1 MKRKVTTSRQ
11 LVVNKA
17 TDPNRIMVQCRT
29 AINKSA
35 ITHQVIDGME
45 QIKVSSATL
54 PDDVVMNGILYP
66 ANEIATSFHTLDGTH
81 APIEH
86 PVDKQGNFMS
96 AGDPRSIPDF
106 YAGVLNTNV
115 RQENGRIH
123 VDKIINVSEALK
135 SERGKRL
142 LDRIAE
148 IETNDKAKPIHTSVG
163 VFLTLNE
170 LDKPMKN
177 DAGHEYFAIAED
189 MAFDHDAILLDSV
202 GAAQPEDGVGIAVNK
217 DGQKHK
223 VQRFNLSDDES
234 TSDRTES
241 VREALE
247 DGPFEFHWIEEIF
260 EDRVIFWSNHEDLFE
275 VPYVIDDSGLV
286 TIVGVPQPVERTV
299 TFTPK
304 TNTEGEAM
312 KDLILNALKK
322 ADIETEGMSD
332 DELFAAYNT
341 LQASQSEDNSDG
353 NNPGG
358 DNTDI
363 ASVVANAVKEAQ
375 APLVERLTSLETNL
389 SAQDTEELDRLAD
402 VIVNSDKY
410 PDMDADT
417 IKKLGI
423 DEVKKM
429 AANCYGAV
437 GLSPVYNSQEGAKAI
452 NSAPVEMV
460 A

>member
-1 MKRKVTTSRQ
+1 MNWNFRRSRQ

-17 TDPNRIMVQCRT
+17 TGDNRIMIQCRT
-29 AINKSA
+29 AINRGA
-35 ITHQVIDGME
+35 ISRQVVDGKE
-45 QIKVSSATL
+45 QITVSSATL
-54 PDDVVMNGILYP
+54 PDNVVMNGIMYP
-66 ANEIATSFHTLDGTH
+66 AEEIAKSFNSLEFTH

-86 PVDKQGNFMS
+86 PQDSDGNFLS
-96 AGDPRSIPDF
+96 AGDPRSIENF
-106 YAGVLNTNV
+106 YAGVMNTNV
-115 RQENGRIH
+115 HQENGRVH

-142 LDRIAE
+142 LDRIE
-148 IETNDKAKPIHTSVG
+148 DIEANAKAKPIHTSVG

-170 LDKPMKN
+170 LDKPARN
-177 DAGHEYFAIAED
+177 DAGQEYTAIAQD
-189 MAFDHDAILLDSV
+189 LFFDHDAILLDSV
-202 GAAQPEDGVGIAVNK
+202 GAAQPGQGVGIGVNK
-217 DGQKHK
+217 EGQKHK

-234 TSDRTES
+234 TSDRFEAVS
-241 VREALE
+241 EALE
-247 DGPFEFHWIEEIF
+247 DGPFEFRWIEELF
-260 EDRVIFWSNHEDLFE
+260 EDKVIFWSRDDDLFE
-275 VPYVIDDSGLV
+275 VPYVIDDAGMV

-322 ADIETEGMSD
+322 ADIETEGLSD

-341 LQASQSEDNSDG
+341 LQANQSEDNSEGDDADDG
-353 NNPGG
+353 
-358 DNTDI
+358 TDI
-363 ASVVANAVKEAQ
+363 ASVVANAVKEAN

-389 SAQDTEELDRLAD
+389 SAQDTEELDRLATA
-402 VIVNSDKY
+402 IANSDKY

-429 AANCYGAV
+429 AANCHGAF
-437 GLSPVYNSQEGAKAI
+437 GLSPVYSANDGADDKFKAP
-452 NSAPVEMV
+452 AEMV